1 MAQKLRVFS
10 SDEENKMTS
19 NDTKYV
25 INSVLS
31 ALDLN
36 SLEEEDKEEI
46 MSKFDENMSEI
57 FDTDPINKQ
66 IEQLPIVQQ
75 EPELLDPKGVDKI
88 LQDDLMKDYEAS
100 RRALRDIVSKGNN
113 AIDDILEIARE
124 SEHPRA
130 FEVAATMIKNVAE
143 VNEKLINLQKQMKDI
158 TGAKNQAQL
167 NVGKAAI
174 FVGSTA
180 ELSKMI
186 KNEIKTIDNE

>member
-1 MAQKLRVFS
+1 
-10 SDEENKMTS
+10 
-19 NDTKYV
+19 
-25 INSVLS
+25 
-31 ALDLN
+31 
-36 SLEEEDKEEI
+36 
-46 MSKFDENMSEI
+46 MSKFDENMSDI

-66 IEQLPIVQQ
+66 IDQLPIVQE
-75 EPELLDPKGVDKI
+75 EPQLLDPKGVDKI

-186 KNEIKTIDNE
+186 KNEIRTIDNE

>member
-1 MAQKLRVFS
+1 
-10 SDEENKMTS
+10 
-19 NDTKYV
+19 
-25 INSVLS
+25 
-31 ALDLN
+31 
-36 SLEEEDKEEI
+36 

-57 FDTDPINKQ
+57 FDTNPINKQ
-66 IEQLPIVQQ
+66 IEQLPIVQE
-75 EPELLDPKGVDKI
+75 EPQLIDPKGVDKI
-88 LQDDLMKDYEAS
+88 LQDDLMKDYDAS
-100 RRALRDIVSKGNN
+100 RRALQDIVKKGNN

-158 TGAKNQAQL
+158 TGAKNQSQL

>member
-1 MAQKLRVFS
+1 
-10 SDEENKMTS
+10 
-19 NDTKYV
+19 
-25 INSVLS
+25 
-31 ALDLN
+31 
-36 SLEEEDKEEI
+36 
-46 MSKFDENMSEI
+46 MSKFDENMNEI
-57 FDTDPINKQ
+57 FDLEPTKKVESQ
-66 IEQLPIVQQ
+66 IGDLPIIQ
-75 EPELLDPKGVDKI
+75 EEPNLIETKGVEKI
-88 LQDDLMKDYEAS
+88 LQDDLMKDYDAS
-100 RRALRDIVSKGNN
+100 RKALQDIVKKGKN

-158 TGAKNQAQL
+158 TGTKNQGQL